1 MLITRE
7 CDYAVRALMAL
18 STAPRLS
25 INEICEKE
33 AISSAF
39 TYKIIKKL
47 QKANMVKVFRG
58 VQGGFSLNIP
68 LSELTLY
75 DVYTVINPELFIVE
89 CVDPNFECP
98 LEKKCESNRCFV
110 RNELCDIQQE
120 LCNLLKRKTLQE
132 ILY

>member
-33 AISSAF
+33 AISPAF

-98 LEKKCESNRCFV
+98 LEKNV
-110 RNELCDIQQE
+110 
-120 LCNLLKRKTLQE
+120 NLTDVS
-132 ILY
+132 

>member
-1 MLITRE
+1 M
-7 CDYAVRALMAL
+7 
-18 STAPRLS
+18 
-25 INEICEKE
+25 KE
-33 AISSAF
+33 AISPAF

-89 CVDPNFECP
+89 CVNPNFECP

>member
-33 AISSAF
+33 AISPAF

-68 LSELTLY
+68 LSELTL
-75 DVYTVINPELFIVE
+75 
-89 CVDPNFECP
+89 
-98 LEKKCESNRCFV
+98 
-110 RNELCDIQQE
+110 
-120 LCNLLKRKTLQE
+120 
-132 ILY
+132 